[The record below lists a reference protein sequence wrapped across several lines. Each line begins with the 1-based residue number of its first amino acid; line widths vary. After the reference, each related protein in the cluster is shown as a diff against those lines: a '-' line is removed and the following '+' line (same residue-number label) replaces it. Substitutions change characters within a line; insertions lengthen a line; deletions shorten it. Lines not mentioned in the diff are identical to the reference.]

1 MIVYCS
7 TIIMSIQYSWT
18 HCLEFVIFKPHFSRQ
33 SFLGPRIGSFESC
46 LLFSWRTKYPVF
58 YRSLSFYGTGEL
70 RCSYYHKNRPLY
82 YWHPIL
88 SWVSSNAIFFLRS
101 GFNELLIAIRILTR
115 NTCLIFFHLPLLQVS
130 KWTVFTIS
138 FSFPAKL
145 TSCKRWHMWESS
157 VDSSGACLGKGH
169 SKGWEL
175 NLGGAIV
182 FWWVLAEK
190 WSVQQAWPRELGWL
204 N

>member
-115 NTCLIFFHLPLLQVS
+115 NTCLIFFTSPFS
-130 KWTVFTIS
+130 KWIS
-138 FSFPAKL
+138 ELFLPF
-145 TSCKRWHMWESS
+145 
-157 VDSSGACLGKGH
+157 H
-169 SKGWEL
+169 SHSLL
-175 NLGGAIV
+175 NLRVVKDGICESPVLIALGHAWEKGTVKVESWIWGGQSCFGE
-182 FWWVLAEK
+182 FWQRNDLYSRHDPGSWDD
-190 WSVQQAWPRELGWL
+190 
-204 N
+204 